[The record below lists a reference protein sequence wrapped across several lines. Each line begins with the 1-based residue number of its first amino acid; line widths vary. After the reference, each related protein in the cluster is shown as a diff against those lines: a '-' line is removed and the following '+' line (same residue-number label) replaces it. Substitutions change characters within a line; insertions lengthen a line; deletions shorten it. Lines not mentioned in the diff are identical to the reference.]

1 MNERDQLIKEILSM
15 LDRIED
21 AEFLQVLLTIAIEL
35 SAEEERY
42 LRSQKHKAGEDH
54 SSPVFFS
61 SSMKASITVLRAI
74 RSFSERWAIVI
85 ANIRFRDLGSD

>member
-35 SAEEERY
+35 SAEEER
-42 LRSQKHKAGEDH
+42 
-54 SSPVFFS
+54 
-61 SSMKASITVLRAI
+61 
-74 RSFSERWAIVI
+74 
-85 ANIRFRDLGSD
+85 